1 MTAKEIIKLVVKT
14 RHYTK
19 QEMLEFTDT
28 LPFFDAINY
37 LIWVNKLLGIE
48 ISY

>member
-1 MTAKEIIKLVVKT
+1 MTVKEIIKLVAKT
-14 RHYTK
+14 RRYSQ
-19 QEMLEFTDT
+19 QEMLELTDS

-48 ISY
+48 ISI